1 MPKSKFESI
10 YKELKKDIESEKLPY
25 QSLMPS
31 ENQLIV
37 RFSCSRNTVR
47 RAISML
53 AEEGYVQ
60 PMHGRGV
67 RVIYTKGTPT
77 SFLIGGIESFHE
89 SAQRNAMEHTTRLIR
104 FTELTADE
112 HVSRR
117 TGFPV
122 GTELYFIQRV
132 RSLDGDPC
140 VFDINLFDKTLVPNL
155 TKEICIHSIYDY
167 IEQELGMQIVMSK
180 RQITVE
186 RITQI
191 DEDNLALTGY
201 DCLAVVSGQT
211 FNSEG
216 VMFEYTESR
225 HRPDYFCFQTTA
237 LRHREKPEDTS
248 EM

>member
-10 YKELKKDIESEKLPY
+10 YRQLKLDIESEKLPY

-140 VFDINLFDKTLVPNL
+140 VFDINLFDETRTHDPYYWNHSYRVFTFSERCLDWIEEH
-155 TKEICIHSIYDY
+155 TKLDWETMD
-167 IEQELGMQIVMSK
+167 VVTAK
-180 RQITVE
+180 RE
-186 RITQI
+186 
-191 DEDNLALTGY
+191 
-201 DCLAVVSGQT
+201 
-211 FNSEG
+211 SE
-216 VMFEYTESR
+216 T
-225 HRPDYFCFQTTA
+225 DA
-237 LRHREKPEDTS
+237 
-248 EM
+248 